1 MDWNRLP
8 REAVESPSLEML
20 EKRGDVARR
29 DMVNGHSGDVARR
42 DMVNGHTGDGP
53 TVELQ

>member
-42 DMVNGHTGDGP
+42 DMVNGHSGDGP
-53 TVELQ
+53 MVELQ